1 MKRLPIDPFLPGMLL
16 VILGAWLLRD
26 YHLSLDTHPAIAVI
40 FLIQGMMLDNDHL
53 RRGFMS
59 WRVHMAVQFGIF
71 LGFPLVVWVLLGLL
85 PWDFSDTLQTGL
97 LLLAV
102 LPTTISTAVVYS
114 GQSGGNTAT
123 ALFNA
128 TLSNLAGILVVPLAL
143 LAMKVG
149 TETGVN
155 LDTNAFVKKIGLLV
169 ILPFL
174 VGQGFRWVGSQ
185 PEKYKAK
192 GQIVCQLL
200 ILYILL
206 ATFHGSF
213 QEGVFEDDK
222 ELPLIRLLG
231 FLISLTLL
239 VRLIVPLFAKSFQSE
254 HRPAIFFCITEKTLA
269 TGLPM
274 ATALFGSGH
283 PQLGMLVLPLLL
295 YHPIQ
300 LLVDGVIVSRWSKN
314 NLSG

>member
-16 VILGAWLLRD
+16 VLFGAWLLRD
-26 YHLSLDTHPAIAVI
+26 YRFSLDTHPAIAVI

-59 WRVHMAVQFGIF
+59 WRVHMVVQFGIF
-71 LGFPLVVWVLLGLL
+71 LGFPLVVWGLLRLL

-128 TLSNLAGILVVPLAL
+128 TLSNLVGILVVPLAL

-155 LDTNAFVKKIGLLV
+155 LDTTAFVKKIGLLV

-174 VGQGFRWVGSQ
+174 VGQGFRWVGSR

-213 QEGVFEDDK
+213 QQGVFEDDK

-254 HRPAIFFCITEKTLA
+254 HRPAIFFCITEK
-269 TGLPM
+269 
-274 ATALFGSGH
+274 
-283 PQLGMLVLPLLL
+283 
-295 YHPIQ
+295 
-300 LLVDGVIVSRWSKN
+300 
-314 NLSG
+314 